1 MPNEI
6 LNEEAVLEVLGTV
19 QDPDLNRDI
28 VTLGFIKDLAIE
40 GAKVS
45 FKVELTT
52 PACPVKEQLKA
63 ECFTKV
69 SGIPGVEEV
78 DIEMT
83 AQPRQA
89 NPGGGPTLPG
99 VKNIIAV
106 ASGKGGVGKSTT
118 AINIALALKISGAEV
133 GLVDA
138 DVYGPSMA
146 MMFGVSGQPE
156 MSPNNKIIPL
166 EGHGVKV
173 MSMGFLSDSDR
184 PVIWR
189 GPMVHQL
196 IRQFTADVEWGEL
209 DYLVVD
215 LPPGTGDAQL
225 SMSQVVSMSGA
236 VIVTTPQDV
245 SLIDARKGLKMFEQL
260 KVPVLGIVENM
271 SYFICP
277 NCDERHEIFSHG
289 GGRKTAEELGVDYL
303 GEVPIDPAVV
313 KGGDEGQPI
322 VVADPQSPAAVAYTE
337 VAGRVAARLS
347 ILAEQAGDRPG
358 LVMPEPIDW
367 KT

>member
-1 MPNEI
+1 MANDI
-6 LNEEAVLEVLGTV
+6 LNEESVLEVLGTV
-19 QDPDLNRDI
+19 QDPDLNRDS
-28 VTLGFIKDLAIE
+28 VSLGFIKDLVID
-40 GAKVS
+40 GSKVS
-45 FKVELTT
+45 FKVELPT
-52 PACPVKEQLKA
+52 PACPVKEQLKI

-78 DIEMT
+78 DVEMT
-83 AQPRQA
+83 AQTRQA
-89 NPGGGPTLPG
+89 NSGSGPTLEG

-106 ASGKGGVGKSTT
+106 ASGKGGVGKSTV
-118 AINIALALKISGAEV
+118 AINLALALNAAGASV

-156 MSPNNKIIPL
+156 MGPNNRIIPL

-173 MSMGFLSDSDR
+173 ISMAFLSDADR

-215 LPPGTGDAQL
+215 LPPGTGDAHL

-236 VIVTTPQDV
+236 VIVTTPQNV
-245 SLIDARKGLKMFEQL
+245 SLIDARKGLRMFEQL

-277 NCDERHEIFSHG
+277 NCEERHEIFSHG
-289 GGRKTAEELGVDYL
+289 GGRKTAEEIGVDFL
-303 GEVPIDPAVV
+303 GEIPIDPAVV

-322 VVADPQSPAAVAYTE
+322 VLASPESPAAVAFTE
-337 VAGRVAARLS
+337 LAGQVAARLS
-347 ILAEQAGDRPG
+347 ILAERGSGASGPI
-358 LVMPEPIDW
+358 MPEPITW